1 MAIEKQIEEQVLK
14 WQKSTDRRKKKNEP
28 PGPVITI
35 SREPGSGGE
44 ALAKMIAEELKIDY
58 FDRKIV
64 QEVARSARMS
74 EKVVASL
81 DEKERGLLDNWIQFL
96 RTSRYFWPDEFVH
109 HLTKVLN
116 TVCQHGNALI
126 VGRAANMVLPPEET
140 LRIRF
145 VAPLEY
151 RVESYAKEIGLSKE
165 EAQKKIAQEESDR
178 KSFVQ
183 KYFHVDIDDTSY
195 YDLVINTRYYKP
207 EQILEAVKALLK
219 FKKMPARRRFDPKPE
234 EA

>member
-14 WQKSTDRRKKKNEP
+14 WQKATDRRKQKNEP
-28 PGPVITI
+28 PGPVITV

-44 ALAKMIAEELKIDY
+44 ALAKMIAEELKIDF
-58 FDRKIV
+58 FDREIV

-109 HLTKVLN
+109 HLTKVVN

-140 LRIRF
+140 LRLRF

-151 RVESYAKEIGLSKE
+151 RVEVYGKEKGISKD
-165 EAQKKIAQEESDR
+165 EARKKIAQEESER

-183 KYFHVDIDDTSY
+183 KYFHVDIDEAIN
-195 YDLVINTRYYKP
+195 YDLVINTQYCRP
-207 EQILEAVKALLK
+207 EQILNAVKAVLK
-219 FKKMPARRRFDPKPE
+219 FKKLPARRRFDPKPE